1 MRRSRWFLL
10 VALLAAFGLIAAAC
24 GDDDDS
30 EAGNPPA
37 DGDDGADDGGDDGG
51 DDGEGRFAGQTV
63 NILTPETATEAESFL
78 AGLQPFLD
86 ETGLEVN
93 LNATRDATTELNI
106 ALEAG
111 DPPDVVIIP
120 QPGRTRTFCDEG
132 SAIPVPQST
141 QDTLAGQFDDAWW
154 DLGSGSDG
162 TRCGVPNKGDVKSL
176 VWYNT
181 GVFADNGYE
190 IPETWDAMTTLTD
203 QMIADGITPW
213 CIAME
218 SGDATGWH
226 YTDWFE
232 DFFLRLQGADVY
244 DQWVNHEIPFNDPA
258 VAEVAQF
265 VNDIWF
271 QEGAVFGGTDQIA
284 TTQFR
289 DASIP
294 LVAGDC
300 AMVKQASFYAAPIS
314 ENGGV
319 VGADGT
325 VNAFYLPTITD
336 EFGTVVL
343 GAGTHAV
350 AFTDNDVSHAV
361 VEYLGGAEHA
371 NGRVASGF
379 GGYLSP
385 NTGHDTSLYENDLEK
400 LFAEILVSASP
411 FRFDGSDL
419 MPGEIGAGAFWRE
432 PTDYV
437 SGAITLEEMLD
448 NVEEEWNAL
457 G

>member
-1 MRRSRWFLL
+1 MRKSRWLKL
-10 VALLAAFGLIAAAC
+10 IALLAVFGLFAAAC
-24 GDDDDS
+24 GDDD
-30 EAGNPPA
+30 
-37 DGDDGADDGGDDGG
+37 GDDADPGTTSAPDDDIADDDPDD
-51 DDGEGRFAGQTV
+51 ERIFEGQTV

-78 AGLQPFLD
+78 AGLQPLLD

-106 ALEAG
+106 AIEAG

-120 QPGRTRTFCDEG
+120 QPGRTRAFCDEG
-132 SAIPVPQST
+132 SAIPVPQAT
-141 QDTLAGQFDDAWW
+141 QDSLAGQFDDAWW

-181 GVFADNGYE
+181 GIFADNSYE
-190 IPETWDAMTTLTD
+190 IPETWDAMTALIDTML
-203 QMIADGITPW
+203 ADGITPW

-232 DFFLRLQGADVY
+232 DFMLRLKGADVY
-244 DQWVNHEIPFNDPA
+244 DQWVNHEIPFNDPD

-265 VNDIWF
+265 VNDLWF

-294 LVAGDC
+294 LVNGDC
-300 AMVKQASFYAAPIS
+300 AMVKQASFYAAPIA

-319 VGADGT
+319 VGSDGT
-325 VNAFYLPTITD
+325 VNAFYLPTISD

-350 AFTDNDVSHAV
+350 AFTDTDYSHAV
-361 VEYLGGAEHA
+361 VEYLGTAEHA

-385 NTGHDTSLYENDLEK
+385 NTDHDTSLYENELEK

-448 NVEEEWNAL
+448 NIEEEWNAL